1 VAVVDGFKRT
11 AAEAAAA
18 MNLSPMTAS
27 YLLSH
32 AEALHTRLPRVAAL
46 LVDGR
51 TDWRTVRLI
60 ISRAD
65 LITDEELIA
74 RLDQSLTGRIA
85 KWQSWSRQRIIN
97 AADATVRVVDPDAA
111 RETSRVRRKRAVYRR
126 QRR

>member
-1 VAVVDGFKRT
+1 
-11 AAEAAAA
+11 